1 MEYNLLYICKFLW
14 EDFLNMATIEKNIY
28 LRRDGRYEAR
38 YALGK
43 DETGR
48 TRYSAV
54 YARTLEG
61 VKEKLNAAIAVIVVL
76 PIKPQVTVRQ
86 ALERHLETESIRLKP
101 STVCV
106 YRNYIKNYIQPFF
119 GDMPVEALSQ
129 TILQD
134 FIIRQIDNG
143 LSALVVQSV
152 FNFLKAGLPE
162 RRDIWD
168 IVLPKAVKYKAEFL
182 SLCEQKQLEET
193 VKRYGGGTYLAVML
207 CLYTGLR
214 IGEVIGLR
222 REDIDFERKT
232 ITVRRTIQRIK
243 TDKIGQS
250 TEIVA
255 LSPKSQSS
263 NRIIPL
269 PDFIAELLKST
280 HSSGYVISGTD
291 KPIEPRTLQYRFK
304 RLLTLSGIRNVNF
317 HTTRHTFAARALERG
332 FDVKTLSE
340 IMGHSS
346 AAVTLNKYAHI
357 SDECKRRHMD
367 SLIGVFDQN
376 GDQM

>member
-1 MEYNLLYICKFLW
+1 MS
-14 EDFLNMATIEKNIY
+14 TIEMNIY

-43 DETGR
+43 DEAGR
-48 TRYSAV
+48 TKYSAV
-54 YARTLEG
+54 YARTLED
-61 VKEKLNAAIAVIVVL
+61 VKEKLNAALAVIMII
-76 PIKPQVTVRQ
+76 PEKPNLTVIQ
-86 ALERHLETESIRLKP
+86 ALEQHLETESIRLKP

-119 GDMPVEALSQ
+119 SDMPVEELTQA
-129 TILQD
+129 ILQD
-134 FIIRQIDNG
+134 FVIRQIDNG
-143 LSALVVQSV
+143 LSALVIQSV
-152 FNFLKAGLPE
+152 FNFLKSGLPDVQ
-162 RRDIWD
+162 DIWNV
-168 IVLPKAVKYKAEFL
+168 VLPKAIKRKAEFL
-182 SLCEQKQLEET
+182 SLYEQKQLEESA
-193 VKRYGGGTYLAVML
+193 KYYGGGTFLAIIL

-214 IGEVIGLR
+214 IGEIAGLR
-222 REDIDFERKT
+222 SDDIDFERKT

-243 TDKIGQS
+243 TDNSGKK

-269 PDFIAELLKST
+269 PNFIAELLKAT
-280 HSSGYVISGTD
+280 PVSGYIISGTD

-304 RLLTLSGIRNVNF
+304 RLLNLSGIRGVNF
-317 HTTRHTFAARALERG
+317 HTTRHTFAARGLEQG

-357 SDECKRRHMD
+357 SDECKRRHME

>member
-1 MEYNLLYICKFLW
+1 
-14 EDFLNMATIEKNIY
+14 MATIERNIY

-61 VKEKLNAAIAVIVVL
+61 VKDKLNTALAVIVII
-76 PIKPQVTVRQ
+76 PEKQKVTVVQ

-106 YRNYIKNYIQPFF
+106 YRNYIKNHIKPFF
-119 GDMPVEALSQ
+119 EDMPTEELTQ
-129 TILQD
+129 PILQD

-152 FNFLKAGLPE
+152 FNFLKSGLPE
-162 RRDIWD
+162 QCGIWD
-168 IVLPKAVKYKAEFL
+168 VVLPKAVKHKAEFL
-182 SLCEQKQLEET
+182 SLYEQKQLEEAA
-193 VKRYGGGTYLAVML
+193 KSYGSGTYLAVML

-214 IGEVIGLR
+214 IGEVLGLR
-222 REDIDFERKT
+222 REDIDFEKKT

-243 TDKIGQS
+243 TDKTGQK

-263 NRIIPL
+263 NRVIPL

-280 HSSGYVISGTD
+280 PVSGYTISGTD

-304 RLLTLSGIRNVNF
+304 RLLKLSGIRGVNF
-317 HTTRHTFAARALERG
+317 HTTRHTFAARALEQG

-357 SDECKRRHMD
+357 SDECKRRHME
-367 SLIGVFDQN
+367 SLVDVFDQN

>member
-1 MEYNLLYICKFLW
+1 
-14 EDFLNMATIEKNIY
+14 MATIEKNIY

-43 DETGR
+43 DEAGR
-48 TRYSAV
+48 TKYSAV
-54 YARTLEG
+54 YARTLEE
-61 VKEKLNAAIAVIVVL
+61 VKEKLNTAISVIVII
-76 PIKPQVTVRQ
+76 PEKPKLTVVK
-86 ALERHLETESIRLKP
+86 ALERHLETESIRLKL
-101 STVCV
+101 STICV
-106 YRNYIKNYIQPFF
+106 YRNYIRNYIQPFF
-119 GDMPVEALSQ
+119 WDMPVEALTQ
-129 TILQD
+129 RILQD

-143 LSALVVQSV
+143 LSALVIQSV
-152 FNFLKAGLPE
+152 FIFLKSGLPE
-162 RRDIWD
+162 QRGIWD
-168 IVLPKAVKYKAEFL
+168 VVLPKAVKHKAEFL
-182 SLCEQKQLEET
+182 SLYEQKQLEEAA
-193 VKRYGGGTYLAVML
+193 KQYGGGTYLAVML

-222 REDIDFERKT
+222 REDIDFARKT

-243 TDKIGQS
+243 SENLGQK

-269 PDFIAELLKST
+269 PDFIAELLKPTPSN
-280 HSSGYVISGTD
+280 GYIISNAN
-291 KPIEPRTLQYRFK
+291 KPLEPRTLQYRFK
-304 RLLTLSGIRNVNF
+304 RLLTLSGIRGVNF
-317 HTTRHTFAARALERG
+317 HTTRHTFAARALEKG

-357 SDECKRRHMD
+357 SDECKRRHME
-367 SLIGVFDQN
+367 SLVGVFDQN

>member
-1 MEYNLLYICKFLW
+1 MGGFI
-14 EDFLNMATIEKNIY
+14 NMATIEKNIY

-48 TRYSAV
+48 TKYSAV
-54 YARTLEG
+54 YARTLDE
-61 VKEKLNAAIAVIVVL
+61 VKDKLNTALAVIVV
-76 PIKPQVTVRQ
+76 ISEKPKLTVVK

-106 YRNYIKNYIQPFF
+106 YRNYIKNYIQPYF
-119 GDMPVEALSQ
+119 GDMPVETLTQ
-129 TILQD
+129 TLLQN
-134 FIIRQIDNG
+134 FVIRQIDNG
-143 LSALVVQSV
+143 LSALLVQSV
-152 FNFLKAGLPE
+152 FNFLKSGLPE
-162 RRDIWD
+162 KQGIWD
-168 IVLPKAVKYKAEFL
+168 VILPKAVKHKAEFL
-182 SLCEQKQLEET
+182 SLYEQKQLEESA
-193 VKRYGGGTYLAVML
+193 KQYGGGTFIAIML

-214 IGEVIGLR
+214 VGEIAGLR

-243 TDKIGQS
+243 SENPGQK

-263 NRIIPL
+263 YRIIPF
-269 PDFIAELLKST
+269 PDFIAKLLKST
-280 HSSGYVISGTD
+280 TVSGYIISGTD

-304 RLLTLSGIRNVNF
+304 RLLTLSGIRGVNF

-357 SDECKRRHMD
+357 SDECKRRHME

-376 GDQM
+376 GDQI